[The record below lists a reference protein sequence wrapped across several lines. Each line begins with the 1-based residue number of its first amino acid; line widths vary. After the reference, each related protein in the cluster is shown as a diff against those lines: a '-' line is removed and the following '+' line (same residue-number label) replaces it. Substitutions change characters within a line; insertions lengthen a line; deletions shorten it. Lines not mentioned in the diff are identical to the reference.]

1 LQDSTFSGSVKTFL
15 TGKTNFMNFSS
26 LNFTGATVAL
36 IFAAVVIGIIAFII
50 VRKRQMEGRSPDDLA
65 DLHAQRGDA
74 SRLANRN
81 KYPEADV
88 FRSRGT
94 YLNLGVALALLFI
107 VLAFNWTEYEDDI
120 FIPED
125 AMVLPDEIEMEP
137 PRTAEPPPP
146 PPPPPPPVIEE
157 VPDEEI
163 EEEDEPEFVDQSVTE
178 EQVVEKPV
186 EAAKPPPPPPP
197 PPPPKVEEIF
207 KVVED
212 MPRFPGCESEGD
224 KATRD
229 QCAQK
234 KMLEYIYKN
243 IKYPAIARENGVE
256 GTVVV
261 RFVVEKDGKI
271 TASEVV
277 RDIGAGCGDEAKR
290 IVDMMPK
297 WIPGKQRGRAVRVQF
312 NLPVRFKLE

>member
-1 LQDSTFSGSVKTFL
+1 
-15 TGKTNFMNFSS
+15 MNFSS
-26 LNFTGATVAL
+26 LAFTGGT
-36 IFAAVVIGIIAFII
+36 IIAILAILII
-50 VRKRQMEGRSPDDLA
+50 GFFVAVYLMRRRYDKMAASDLA
-65 DLHAQRGDA
+65 AAHEARGDK
-74 SRLANRN
+74 SILDNRN

-88 FRSRGT
+88 FRLRNTFIKIG
-94 YLNLGVALALLFI
+94 LAVSLLLI
-107 VLAFNWTEYEDDI
+107 VLAFNWTEYEDDV

-125 AMVLPDEIEMEP
+125 ALLLEEDIEIEP

-163 EEEDEPEFVDQSVTE
+163 LEDEEPEFVDQSISE
-178 EQVVEKPV
+178 ETVIEAPV
-186 EAAKPPPPPPP
+186 EQPKAAPPPPPP

-224 KATRD
+224 KAAKQ
-229 QCAQK
+229 QCATK
-234 KMLEYIYKN
+234 KMLEFIYKN

-261 RFVVEKDGKI
+261 TFVVEKDGAI
-271 TASEVV
+271 TDARVV
-277 RDIGAGCGDEAKR
+277 RDIGAQCGDEALR
-290 IVDMMPK
+290 IVEMMPK
-297 WIPGKQRGRAVRVQF
+297 WVPGKQRGRSVRVQF

>member
-1 LQDSTFSGSVKTFL
+1 MD
-15 TGKTNFMNFSS
+15 FSS
-26 LNFTGATVAL
+26 LNFTGMVIAIILGVTVL
-36 IFAAVVIGIIAFII
+36 GIIGYILF
-50 VRKRQMEGRSPDDLA
+50 RKKQMEGHSPEELKE
-65 DLHAQRGDA
+65 LHSQRGDA
-74 SRLANRN
+74 GVLQNRN

-94 YLNLGVALALLFI
+94 YLNLGVALSLLFV
-107 VLAFNWTEYEDDI
+107 VLAFNWTEYEDEI
-120 FIPED
+120 YIPED

-178 EQVVEKPV
+178 EQTVEKPI
-186 EAAKPPPPPPP
+186 EAPKPPPPPPP

-212 MPRFPGCESEGD
+212 MPRFPGCESESD
-224 KATRD
+224 KAAKD

-256 GTVVV
+256 GTVVI

-297 WIPGKQRGRAVRVQF
+297 WIPGKQRGNAVRVQF

>member
-1 LQDSTFSGSVKTFL
+1 MD
-15 TGKTNFMNFSS
+15 FSS
-26 LNFTGATVAL
+26 LNFTGSTIAVIIAL
-36 IFAAVVIGIIAFII
+36 VVIGIIAFIFL
-50 VRKRQMEGRSPDDLA
+50 RKRQMENQSPGGLA
-65 DLHAQRGDA
+65 DLHSSKGDA
-74 SRLANRN
+74 ARLANRN

-94 YLNLGVALALLFI
+94 YLNLGVALSLLFI
-107 VLAFNWTEYEDDI
+107 VLAFNWTEYEDDV

-125 AMVLPDEIEMEP
+125 ALVLPDEIEMEP

-163 EEEDEPEFVDQSVTE
+163 DEEDEPEFVDNSVTE
-178 EQVVEKPV
+178 EQVVEKPI
-186 EAAKPPPPPPP
+186 EAPKPPPPPPP

-224 KATRD
+224 KAAKD
-229 QCAQK
+229 QCATK

-261 RFVVEKDGKI
+261 QFVVEKDGSI
-271 TASEVV
+271 TASKVV
-277 RDIGAGCGDEAKR
+277 RDIGAGCGDEAQR

-297 WIPGKQRGRAVRVQF
+297 WIPGRQRGNAVRVQF